1 VATAGSRR
9 TEKDLAERAR
19 KLGIRGASQLNKK
32 ELARA
37 IARKQK

>member
-1 VATAGSRR
+1 VDYYGS
-9 TEKDLAERAR
+9 TKKELAERAR
-19 KLGIRGASQLNKK
+19 KLGIRGVSRLSKK